1 MTHLYNFAP
10 KALIDSLSEGA
21 KSILESRINTNQNTL
36 RPYMNVEMNIRIR
49 GLKPSVLYVTYSILN
64 ENNIIE
70 SMYVKDAEEAQCQWI
85 QEVITRI
92 QNTDRLALFLR
103 AMTEMTWC
111 DWEDKFLYTY
121 PSIPMEHLHC
131 GYKDITNNT
140 FMHCIA
146 YASASR
152 TPVDISILELLF
164 QSANFTD
171 NDDMFTTN
179 DLGETPLKILRQND
193 QLCEF
198 VESLLLRLPQEK
210 RLKALPFDQ
219 WDRTWDSLLRTTINE
234 PQILI
239 EQTKTLKGF
248 LTLFM
253 HYTFTSQEAMDRL
266 FQQSSGYKLKPEHLY
281 FDKFTLSQR
290 KAISSAIINNPSW
303 HNSSVW
309 LHLITTES
317 KNCTF
322 GKLKSHLSNRISV
335 IKEQLIMKV
344 MRPRSNLMNE
354 T

>member
-1 MTHLYNFAP
+1 MSNLYNFAP
-10 KALIDSLSEGA
+10 KAVIDSLSEGA
-21 KSILESRINTNQNTL
+21 VSILESRINVSQNAL

-49 GLKPSVLYVTYSILN
+49 GLKPSILYVTYSTLN
-64 ENNIIE
+64 EDSIIE

-85 QEVITRI
+85 QDVIKKI

-121 PSIPMEHLHC
+121 PSIPMEHLYC
-131 GYKDITNNT
+131 GYRDITNNT
-140 FMHCIA
+140 FLHCMA

-152 TPVDISILELLF
+152 TPIDISILELLF
-164 QSANFTD
+164 QSANFTA
-171 NDDMFTTN
+171 NEEMYQVN

-193 QLCEF
+193 QLSEF

-219 WDRTWDSLLRTTINE
+219 WDRTWDSLLRTTINQ

-253 HYTFTSQEAMDRL
+253 HYTFTSQEAVDQL
-266 FQQSSGYKLKPEHLY
+266 FQRYKLNPVHLY

-290 KAISSAIINNPSW
+290 KAISLAILNNPSW

-309 LHLITTES
+309 LYLIATES
-317 KNCTF
+317 KNATF
-322 GKLKSHLSNRISV
+322 SKLKTHLANRIGI

-344 MRPRSNLMNE
+344 MRPRSNVMNE